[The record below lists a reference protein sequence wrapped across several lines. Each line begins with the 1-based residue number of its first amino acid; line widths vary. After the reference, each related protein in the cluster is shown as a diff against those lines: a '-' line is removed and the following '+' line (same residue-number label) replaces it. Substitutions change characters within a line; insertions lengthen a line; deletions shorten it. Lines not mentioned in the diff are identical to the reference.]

1 MSTAQAGV
9 PALDDRVVTAD
20 VLLLDAEWPS
30 RALVRAQLL
39 DQGFEVLGTDTWP
52 MARRVLLSGVRPRL
66 AIVNLHGLPDA
77 QNVLNELTALV
88 ESSHVLLVTGAGS
101 AELAGRF
108 PVHVLRRP
116 IPIASIVATA
126 ARLIAEQSG

>member
-1 MSTAQAGV
+1 MSTGQAEI
-9 PALDDRVVTAD
+9 PAFEDHVVTAD

-39 DQGFEVLGTDTWP
+39 DEGFEALGTDTWP

-66 AIVNLHGLPDA
+66 VIVNLHGLPDA
-77 QNVLNELTALV
+77 QNVLNELSALV
-88 ESSHVLLVTGAGS
+88 ESSHVLLIAGAGS
-101 AELAGRF
+101 TELAGRF
-108 PVHVLRRP
+108 PGHVLRRP

-126 ARLIAEQSG
+126 ARLIAEQTD